1 MKERTFDLTVPVT
14 RQFRMIWWIMGIL
27 QIFNGLMSVI
37 REEGLLAS
45 LQLAFGLFILAACF
59 FMPRINKYIIAFC
72 DEDLEISRGIFK
84 HRKIP
89 WALISEI
96 HIKLM
101 SVEFRV
107 NEESMRR
114 STSAKWVIGKTR
126 LSNPQSSLNSK
137 LSPRPRGFQL
147 ETVRFVDCLLS
158 F

>member
-27 QIFNGLMSVI
+27 QIFNGLLSVI

-107 NEESMRR
+107 NEGKHEKINFGEMGYRENQTIKPPIISELK
-114 STSAKWVIGKTR
+114 TFAEAKGI
-126 LSNPQSSLNSK
+126 S
-137 LSPRPRGFQL
+137 
-147 ETVRFVDCLLS
+147 VRDS
-158 F
+158 

>member
-107 NEESMRR
+107 NEGKHEKINFGEMGYRENQTIKPPIISELK
-114 STSAKWVIGKTR
+114 TFAEAKGI
-126 LSNPQSSLNSK
+126 S
-137 LSPRPRGFQL
+137 
-147 ETVRFVDCLLS
+147 VRDS
-158 F
+158 